1 MTTTRQ
7 DAWTQ
12 DEDLMLAEIV
22 LRQIREGGT
31 QLAAFE
37 DVGRKLSRTAAACG
51 FRWNSYVRKQYKSA
65 IEIAKTQR
73 KQLRSQESNS
83 QPQKQA
89 ANTGDHEHAE
99 AGALTFQDV
108 ISFLQNYENSE
119 NAAELKSEIEKL
131 AQRIKQ
137 LELDLEQA
145 KSEKETIHN
154 NLKMVEEDYIM
165 LIEMMEK
172 ARNIAVMRDDE
183 RSRKVNF
190 QLDRNGKI
198 ERTEK

>member
-73 KQLRSQESNS
+73 KQLRSQEPND

-89 ANTGDHEHAE
+89 SSTADHEPAE
-99 AGALTFQDV
+99 AGALTLGDV
-108 ISFLQNYENSE
+108 IAFLQNYENSGSP
-119 NAAELKSEIEKL
+119 AGLKSENEKL

-137 LELDLEQA
+137 LEHDLEQA

-154 NLKMVEEDYIM
+154 NLKMVEEDYMM

-190 QLDRNGKI
+190 QVDQNGKI

>member
-73 KQLRSQESNS
+73 KQLRSQESND

-89 ANTGDHEHAE
+89 ANTADHEPAE
-99 AGALTFQDV
+99 AGALTFRDV

-119 NAAELKSEIEKL
+119 NAAGLKSENDKL

-154 NLKMVEEDYIM
+154 NLKMVEEDYMM

-190 QLDRNGKI
+190 QVDRNGKI

>member
-73 KQLRSQESNS
+73 KQLRSQEPND

-89 ANTGDHEHAE
+89 SSTADHESAE

-108 ISFLQNYENSE
+108 ISFLRNYENLE
-119 NAAELKSEIEKL
+119 NAAGLKSENEKL

-137 LELDLEQA
+137 LEFDLEQA

-154 NLKMVEEDYIM
+154 NLKMVEEDYMM

-190 QLDRNGKI
+190 QVDQNGKI